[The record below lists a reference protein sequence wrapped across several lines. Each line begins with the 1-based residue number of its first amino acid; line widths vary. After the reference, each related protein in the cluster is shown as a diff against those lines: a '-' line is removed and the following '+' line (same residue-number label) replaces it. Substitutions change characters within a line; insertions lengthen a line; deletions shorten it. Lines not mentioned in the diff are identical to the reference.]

1 MTPVFVGLGVIIV
14 LAALVAVS
22 AAVPRVAA
30 LGVIVVLVGTPFVSD
45 PLPGVLAMSIR
56 LVAAVLA
63 GYLVWIALRRAP
75 TDLGGPPLGLPGQ
88 LLIGATALAGGWV
101 VAGTVGETMAAAGP
115 AAGQVAIA
123 LRDGSPVARMGIAG
137 AVALSVLALGPVL
150 VGRDILRLGFGLLL
164 LVAAVDLLASA
175 VGGPPD
181 DITELALAVLIV
193 ATGLSVAWLT
203 RQALVQQ
210 GGFAVSDAGQA
221 APGTRSRPPDEAHP
235 LGPAR

>member
-1 MTPVFVGLGVIIV
+1 MTPVFAGLGVIIV

-30 LGVIVVLVGTPFVSD
+30 LGVIVVLVGAPFVSD
-45 PLPGVLAMSIR
+45 PLPGVLAMSMR

-63 GYLVWIALRRAP
+63 AYLVWIALRRAP
-75 TDLGGPPLGLPGQ
+75 TGQGGSPLGWPGQ
-88 LLIGATALAGGWV
+88 LLIALTALAGGWV
-101 VAGTVGETMAAAGP
+101 VAGTVGEALAAAGP
-115 AAGQVAIA
+115 AAGQLAIA
-123 LRDGSPVARMGIAG
+123 LRDGSPVSRMGIAG
-137 AVALSVLALGPVL
+137 AISLSVLALGPVL
-150 VGRDILRLGFGLLL
+150 VGRDVLRLGLGLLL

-181 DITELALAVLIV
+181 DITELALAVLTV

-203 RQALVQQ
+203 RHALVQQ
-210 GGFAVSDAGQA
+210 RGFAVSEAGPA
-221 APGTRSRPPDEAHP
+221 AAGARARQLDEAHP